1 MDIKDQS
8 LFDMPSTPLPHGVR
22 AELRASHAGEM
33 GAVWIYR
40 GVLMANVFRRDTDIA
55 RFAAHHLETEKR
67 HLAGFEN
74 RLHFFRG
81 SVLLFFWALAGFA
94 TGFLP
99 ALLGRNWIYYTIYCV
114 ESFVDKHYH
123 SQIKMLGTD
132 DHPLTVMMLD
142 AIKSYH
148 QDEQSHRDEAL
159 HAVTK
164 PPTTSMKIWGWLIE
178 KGSEAAVALSRV
190 I

>member
-1 MDIKDQS
+1 MLDVKTRPLDSVIKC
-8 LFDMPSTPLPHGVR
+8 
-22 AELRASHAGEM
+22 ELRASHAGEF

-40 GVLMANVFRRDTDIA
+40 GALAANRIRNDRSISE
-55 RFAAHHLETEKR
+55 FASR
-67 HLAGFEN
+67 HLNTERAHLLGFEQN
-74 RLHFFRG
+74 IEYFRG
-81 SVLLFFWALAGFA
+81 SILLGIWWFAGFV
-94 TGFLP
+94 TGAIP
-99 ALLGRNWIYYTIYCV
+99 TLLGRNWFFYTIYCV

-148 QDEQSHRDEAL
+148 QDEQSHRDEAV

>member
-8 LFDMPSTPLPHGVR
+8 LFDTPPTPLPRGVR
-22 AELRASHAGEM
+22 AELRASHAGET

-74 RLHFFRG
+74 RVHFFRG

-114 ESFVDKHYH
+114 ESFVDQHYRAQFALLGQNSH
-123 SQIKMLGTD
+123 PVITVFIHEMREFHADEVSHQNEARAKMTRQPSAAMRLWGKAVGLG
-132 DHPLTVMMLD
+132 
-142 AIKSYH
+142 S
-148 QDEQSHRDEAL
+148 
-159 HAVTK
+159 
-164 PPTTSMKIWGWLIE
+164 
-178 KGSEAAVALSRV
+178 AVAVGLARRL
-190 I
+190 